1 MTQIF
6 EHNGVAL
13 AFDDTG
19 RSERPPILFLA
30 GLSTARTTWA
40 RIVPAVA
47 DRYRVLRLDHRGHGD
62 SAHVPGTYTL
72 EHYGADAAAFCEQV
86 AGDRAVLVGHS
97 LGGVVAAHLAQTR
110 PELVR
115 GALLEE
121 PPLYRYDPADTTASP
136 VAALFPMARQVLR
149 ELRERHAT
157 LDEYEALV
165 RAAPSLTGAG
175 TLADVLGPK
184 GTVAEARAL
193 KNADPDVFTPAI
205 ERTALAA
212 FQPDLPLAC
221 PVRVLRAD
229 PLFGAVFTAEDE
241 ARFRSPN
248 PHATL
253 VVVEGASHAIHD
265 EQPDRFRAE
274 LLAFLA
280 ELDGDTK

>member
-6 EHNGVAL
+6 EHDGVDL
-13 AFDDTG
+13 AFEDTG
-19 RSERPPILFLA
+19 QSERSSILFLA
-30 GLSTARTTWA
+30 GLSAARTTWA

-72 EHYGADAAAFCEQV
+72 EHYSADAAAFCEQV
-86 AGDRAVLVGHS
+86 AGAPAVLVGHS
-97 LGGVVAAHLAQTR
+97 LGGVVSAHLAQTR

-115 GALLEE
+115 GALLED
-121 PPLYRYDPADTTASP
+121 PPLYRYDPTHTTASP
-136 VAALFPMARQVLR
+136 VAALFPVARQVLR
-149 ELRERHAT
+149 DLRERQAT
-157 LDEYEALV
+157 LDDYEALV

-193 KNADPDVFTPAI
+193 KDADPEVFTPAI
-205 ERTALAA
+205 ERTALTAV
-212 FQPDLPLAC
+212 QPHVPLAR

-229 PLFGAVFTAEDE
+229 PDVGAVFTAEDE
-241 ARFRSPN
+241 ARFLSTN
-248 PHATL
+248 PHATV

-280 ELDGDTK
+280 ELDGDTT